1 MLLREGAAA
10 VRSAGEPV
18 TPLQVAAN
26 RLAELPGA
34 GKPSMQPKAGP
45 AIRSRAACSTVL
57 PGAGRPAM
65 PLRAASRTV
74 LPRAGRPVMPPRAG
88 ASHCA
93 VLRDAGRPAM
103 YQAGKWLAAGE
114 FPTSIREKRV
124 PDQQTCLLLTGIIPP
139 GAIGIICWII
149 IKNSEG
155 DGPHFASCGCMLM
168 EAIPLMLCVLIQL
181 AC

>member
-10 VRSAGEPV
+10 VRSAVEPV

-45 AIRSRAACSTVL
+45 AIPSQAASSAAP
-57 PGAGRPAM
+57 PGAGRPA
-65 PLRAASRTV
+65 LF
-74 LPRAGRPVMPPRAG
+74 
-88 ASHCA
+88 
-93 VLRDAGRPAM
+93 
-103 YQAGKWLAAGE
+103 QAGKRLAAGE

-139 GAIGIICWII
+139 GAIGIICWITAAHI
-149 IKNSEG
+149 SS
-155 DGPHFASCGCMLM
+155 PAPMLFS
-168 EAIPLMLCVLIQL
+168 AGRQKPLKSGYILPVLDHN
-181 AC
+181 